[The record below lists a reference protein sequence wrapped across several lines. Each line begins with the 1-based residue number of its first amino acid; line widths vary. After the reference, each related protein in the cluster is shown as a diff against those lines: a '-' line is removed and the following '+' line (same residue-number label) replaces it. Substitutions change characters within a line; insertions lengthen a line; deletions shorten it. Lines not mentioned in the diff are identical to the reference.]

1 MQIVKNSPKETLSK
15 RKREQKLQGLLYKKR
30 ILENQLKTARVGADT
45 SCAYLKAIDDK
56 LKQLPEK
63 SFDWLKLNYERIQV
77 QHAASDYIADF
88 KEFQKNYEGGLI
100 MEIQQTTDREQFNQ
114 IEFHYI
120 KEQAD
125 KLAEYE
131 LFGKVDVK
139 PANVEL
145 AEVNKEI
152 QNYIDIL
159 TNLCMEAQ
167 VILENDKS
175 LTAFDKAKMEKDLFE
190 WYLHLQ
196 TQQKRL
202 NKRLDYYNNQFLPI
216 YNADMEECS
225 KNLDRYLEI
234 LNKLVELRIDPQLG
248 FMLDE
253 YEKHKED
260 EEQLWLFY
268 TALRI
273 RLQSIGKHIGRN
285 KKKFSHVTDLMAE
298 FL

>member
-1 MQIVKNSPKETLSK
+1 MQIVKNKPNEALSK
-15 RKREQKLQGLLYKKR
+15 RKREQKLQGLLYKKT

-45 SCAYLKAIDDK
+45 SCAYLKAIDEK

-63 SFDWLKLNYERIQV
+63 SFDWLKLNYERIHV
-77 QHAASDYIADF
+77 QRVASDYIADF
-88 KEFQKNYEGGLI
+88 KEFQKNYDDGLI
-100 MEIQQTTDREQFNQ
+100 MEIQQVTEREQFNEIQ
-114 IEFHYI
+114 FHYI

-125 KLAEYE
+125 KLAQYE

-145 AEVNKEI
+145 IEVNKQI
-152 QNYIDIL
+152 QEYIDVL
-159 TNLCMEAQ
+159 TNLCTEAQ

-175 LTAFDKAKMEKDLFE
+175 LTAFDRAKMEKELFE

-202 NKRLDYYNNQFLPI
+202 NKRLDYYNNQFLPM

-225 KNLDRYLEI
+225 KNLDRYLQI
-234 LNKLVELRIDPQLG
+234 LNRLIELNIDPQLG
-248 FMLDE
+248 FMLKE
-253 YEKHKED
+253 YELHKED

-285 KKKFSHVTDLMAE
+285 RKKFPHVTELMAE